1 MLGPRA
7 VNGQPQRILFLDTPE
22 ALDKARLLCTFSYEA
37 RYAELAKECISD
49 DKKHNVYEMRHMHPF
64 FLYRRAFPHVLYA
77 LLF

>member
-22 ALDKARLLCTFSYEA
+22 ALDKARLFCTFSYEA

-49 DKKHNVYEMRHMHPF
+49 DKKHNVYEMRQMHPF
-64 FLYRRAFPHVLYA
+64 ICGWQRRYFVLEMN
-77 LLF
+77 LN